1 MVAQLD
7 KLYKSIETREGTL
20 RTDAKNRFKKMFR
33 NYEKQLE
40 KVLNDE
46 KTDKDLK
53 EQIQEA
59 ITRYRETGGGRKDG
73 HKSRPRGS
81 IGKEP
86 AEAVS
91 TGASHASS
99 AQTQEANQEAESS
112 FESYAGEDE
121 ESLFEDAMY
130 GIQSE
135 GGHVPYPEHTFWS

>member
-1 MVAQLD
+1 MQLEII
-7 KLYKSIETREGTL
+7 YKSIKNRKG
-20 RTDAKNRFKKMFR
+20 RSHRDAKTQFRKIFR
-33 NYEKQLE
+33 NYEIPLK
-40 KVLNDE
+40 KALNDE
-46 KTDKDLK
+46 KTGGDLK
-53 EQIQEA
+53 TRIQGA
-59 ITRYRETGGGRKDG
+59 ITRYRELGDGRTDG